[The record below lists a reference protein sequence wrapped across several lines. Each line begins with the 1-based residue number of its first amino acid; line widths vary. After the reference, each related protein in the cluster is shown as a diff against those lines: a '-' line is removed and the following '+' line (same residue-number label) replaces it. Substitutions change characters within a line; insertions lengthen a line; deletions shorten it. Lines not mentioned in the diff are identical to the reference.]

1 MTFGLGAAEGDRY
14 GEEESYTRR
23 SRRRLYGVVA
33 AVVVMTLSAGGLY
46 LFYREGARRPGGE
59 APLIQADQ
67 RAVKTRPEQPGG
79 MNIPNQDTMIYNPG
93 RQAPAERLLAPP
105 EEPMVRPVPPPAPP
119 PRVEEEPSAPPAGAP
134 AVVAAPAF
142 PEPEAPSSM
151 PVAAPVAPPAPAVVT
166 PPPAVAAVAPAK
178 PAPRPAAAPAAAG
191 SYRLQIGALR
201 TDAAARKEWGR
212 LKHIHADLLGGLGSV
227 TSRADLHERGTFY
240 RIQAGPIPDAAKAAR
255 LCSELKRRN
264 VGCILVKP

>member
-1 MTFGLGAAEGDRY
+1 MTFELGAAEGDRY

-23 SRRRLYGVVA
+23 SRRRLYGVIA
-33 AVVVMTLSAGGLY
+33 AVVVMTLSSGGLY

-79 MNIPNQDTMIYNPG
+79 MKILNQDTMIYNPG

-105 EEPMVRPVPPPAPP
+105 EEPMVRPAPPPAPP
-119 PRVEEEPSAPPAGAP
+119 PVEEEPSAPLAAAP
-134 AVVAAPAF
+134 AVVAAPAL

-151 PVAAPVAPPAPAVVT
+151 PVAAPVAPPAPALVT

-178 PAPRPAAAPAAAG
+178 PAPKPPAAPAAAG
-191 SYRLQIGALR
+191 GYRLQIGALR
-201 TDAAARKEWGR
+201 TDDAARKEWER

-227 TSRADLHERGTFY
+227 TSRADLRDRGTFY
-240 RIQAGPIPDAAKAAR
+240 RIQAGPILDAAKAER